1 MHDMS
6 RAGTFY
12 VGRVSG
18 VNGDVL
24 GCQTMQND
32 VLTMTRRVQTMFR
45 QCQSDVSVNVPKCSI
60 TSSVFIRKVCRRPCP
75 KPRKSIPIP
84 FLSMCV
90 RCCIDDIMAHIRVL
104 CGYISDHCD
113 AHVGLVEQFATP
125 SSTPAPGRIRRRQQ
139 PYKARVYGT
148 KRCIGGLPPRRVWS

>member
-32 VLTMTRRVQTMFR
+32 VLLMTRRVQTMFV
-45 QCQSDVSVNVPKCSI
+45 QCQSDVSDNVPKCSI
-60 TSSVFIRKVCRRPCP
+60 TSSAFIHKVYRRPCL
-75 KPRKSIPIP
+75 KLRKSIPTP
-84 FLSMCV
+84 FSSMCV
-90 RCCIDDIMAHIRVL
+90 VWCIDDIMAHIRVL
-104 CGYISDHCD
+104 YGYISNHCG
-113 AHVGLVEQFATP
+113 AQVGLEEQVATT
-125 SSTPAPGRIRRRQQ
+125 SLTPDPGRIRRRHQ
-139 PYKARVYGT
+139 PHKARIYGA
-148 KRCIGGLPPRRVWS
+148 KRCVDGLHQPRDWS